1 MAMSLAAAAAVGV
14 DHEPRRGP
22 VTLRQIAVEQ
32 VDPALLAGGAAGAGV
47 LEGVAD
53 RETGEHLLLN
63 AKEDP
68 TEIDSCVVAV
78 AADHSIPALRIAHGS
93 GRFGVL
99 TPRDADSKRGNF
111 RRNDRRRERP
121 CTPRPCRRDPPRR

>member
-1 MAMSLAAAAAVGV
+1 MCRPDSWGKIRGSRGC
-14 DHEPRRGP
+14 RRWRCRSGG
-22 VTLRQIAVEQ
+22 
-32 VDPALLAGGAAGAGV
+32 VDPALLAGGAAGTGV

-99 TPRDADSKRGNF
+99 TPRLGAWQ
-111 RRNDRRRERP
+111 E
-121 CTPRPCRRDPPRR
+121 